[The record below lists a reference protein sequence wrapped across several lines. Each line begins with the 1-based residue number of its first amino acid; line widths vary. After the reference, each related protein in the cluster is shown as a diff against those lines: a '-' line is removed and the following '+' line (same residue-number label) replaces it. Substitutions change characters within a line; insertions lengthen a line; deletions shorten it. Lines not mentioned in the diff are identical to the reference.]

1 MGTEQKRGLPVESTH
16 VMSFFVC
23 AASALSVAI
32 LFYSWRSYHQQ
43 LVQQHYKL
51 RERVTYMLWVA
62 ANTLPE
68 VK

>member
-1 MGTEQKRGLPVESTH
+1 
-16 VMSFFVC
+16 MSFFVC